1 MPTIVTTLIFFFL
14 LAQPGG
20 SLRIT
25 SSTIQQRSS
34 QPVEGDLTWK
44 TLPEAIRAARDSHKK
59 ILVDVFTDWCTW
71 CKKMDKEVYG
81 VDQVQSYLTEH
92 FELVKINAE
101 SEKKHEFRDGVF
113 TEKQISA
120 AFEVDG
126 YPTTLFLTSEGEL
139 ITSVPG
145 YLKQKTFLAILEYMQ
160 GDHFKNTNWEQFS
173 RQKGIAEE

>member
-1 MPTIVTTLIFFFL
+1 MPTIVITLIFFL
-14 LAQPGG
+14 LARYVGIMERTPPIIVEQ
-20 SLRIT
+20 
-25 SSTIQQRSS
+25 STQLATR
-34 QPVEGDLTWK
+34 DLTWK

-101 SEKKHEFRDGVF
+101 SENTHEFRDGVF

-145 YLKQKTFLAILEYMQ
+145 YLKQKTFLVILEYMQ
-160 GDHFKNTNWEQFS
+160 GDHFRNTNWEQFS